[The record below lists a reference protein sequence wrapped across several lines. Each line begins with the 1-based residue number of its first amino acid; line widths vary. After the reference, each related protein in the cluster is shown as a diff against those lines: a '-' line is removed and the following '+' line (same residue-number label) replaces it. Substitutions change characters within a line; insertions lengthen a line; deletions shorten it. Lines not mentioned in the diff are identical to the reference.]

1 MTLIGVKGRSD
12 RRRGVSISSDISR
25 FIASGWATI
34 LSVDDVSSDVRGLL
48 RLHSGYSANCDNSNI
63 LIRKY
68 ISSSGGGRS
77 VMVEVDSRD
86 SP

>member
-1 MTLIGVKGRSD
+1 MTLIGVKGMSD
-12 RRRGVSISSDISR
+12 KRRGVSISSDISSS
-25 FIASGWATI
+25 IASGWAAI
-34 LSVDDVSSDVRGLL
+34 LSVDAVSSGVIGLL
-48 RLHSGYSANCDNSNI
+48 RLHSGDSANCDNGNI

-77 VMVEVDSRD
+77 VMVEVDSGD